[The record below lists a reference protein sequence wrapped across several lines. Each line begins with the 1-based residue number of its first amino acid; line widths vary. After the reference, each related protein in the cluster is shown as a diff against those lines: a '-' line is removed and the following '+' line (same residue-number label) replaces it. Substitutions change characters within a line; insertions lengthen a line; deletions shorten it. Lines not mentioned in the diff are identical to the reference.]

1 MQGSMGTTGQPPHA
15 LSERG
20 GNMSAAPGRSQASEG
35 PLGGQ
40 PPHEV
45 GGRGGKVLIVD
56 DHWAIRQ
63 ALTDVVSH
71 CPGLTL
77 VGQALDGQQALDM
90 TLLYQPDVLVL
101 DIALPRVRGLQV
113 LRELRLRA
121 SPVKV
126 LIFTMHPASSYA
138 SMARSWGAQ
147 GFLSKD
153 ADETSICAA
162 ILALVNGQTYFPTL
176 ARADE
181 AQGELDAMHPLDK
194 LSRRENEVFRGL
206 IRGEPN
212 KDIAARLGISPKSVT
227 TYRDR
232 LFTKLNVDS
241 IAQLCTMA
249 AREEVL

>member
-1 MQGSMGTTGQPPHA
+1 MTA
-15 LSERG
+15 
-20 GNMSAAPGRSQASEG
+20 
-35 PLGGQ
+35 
-40 PPHEV
+40 
-45 GGRGGKVLIVD
+45 KVLIVD

-63 ALTDVVSH
+63 ALSDVVSH
-71 CPGLTL
+71 CPGLSL

-90 TLLYQPDVLVL
+90 ALLYQPDVLVL

-113 LRELRLRA
+113 LRELRVRS

-138 SMARSWGAQ
+138 AMARSWGAQ

-153 ADETSICAA
+153 ADEASICAA
-162 ILALVNGQTYFPTL
+162 ILAVVNGQSYFPTL
-176 ARADE
+176 GSTEDGS
-181 AQGELDAMHPLDK
+181 GELVSANPLDK
-194 LSRRENEVFRGL
+194 LSRREHEVFRGL
-206 IRGEPN
+206 IQGEPN